1 MCELYNKIQG
11 LCIEKHITITQMC
24 KESGANRASLTDLK
38 MGRKQSLSAET
49 LGKIADYFDVSVDYL
64 LGKTDVKK
72 APSSADRDKVTFDDF
87 TYAMYKE
94 AHELTAEEKDKLLE
108 LARFFNENRKK
119 GK

>member
-1 MCELYNKIQG
+1 MSNLYKSLES
-11 LCIEKHITITQMC
+11 LCKKRGITAYRMC
-24 KESGANRASLTDLK
+24 KDVGIQPSIMTDLK
-38 MGRKQSLSAET
+38 KGRRSSVKVET
-49 LGKIADYFDVSVDYL
+49 DQRIADYFEVSVAEL
-64 LGKTDVKK
+64 LGNENVKK
-72 APSSADRDKVTFDDF
+72 APSAEDGDKVTFDDF